1 MTETATTPWQ
11 VPACEPSYLRFQVSY
26 RTLWRVGF
34 PVARRGF
41 SLAECRAG
49 EARVDPSRDSN
60 ESGVLYRSAVLDRD
74 DDASRAPW
82 LTYVQAR
89 YPRYYVDLQGTFDEY
104 CAKFSS
110 KTRSTVRRKLR
121 AFASLSGGQIDVRRY
136 RTVEEV
142 ADFHQRAREL
152 STRTYQER
160 VLDVGLPA
168 GDDFREALLARAAAD
183 QVRAW
188 LLMHAGAAVSY
199 LYLHEQDGNLVYA
212 YVGYD
217 PEYAQHS
224 VGTVLQ
230 WLALEDLF
238 AEGRFRALDFTE
250 GEAEQKKLFST
261 GRLECVDVLYLRPTV
276 RHRLVTRAH
285 AVFTEMVEAAGKALD
300 AFGLRKRVKGLLRS
314 H

>member
-104 CAKFSS
+104 
-110 KTRSTVRRKLR
+110 STVRRKLR

-238 AEGRFRALDFTE
+238 AEGRFR
-250 GEAEQKKLFST
+250 
-261 GRLECVDVLYLRPTV
+261 GRRQLSWPVGDNYPVRCDGVLSVICVC
-276 RHRLVTRAH
+276 
-285 AVFTEMVEAAGKALD
+285 
-300 AFGLRKRVKGLLRS
+300 
-314 H
+314 